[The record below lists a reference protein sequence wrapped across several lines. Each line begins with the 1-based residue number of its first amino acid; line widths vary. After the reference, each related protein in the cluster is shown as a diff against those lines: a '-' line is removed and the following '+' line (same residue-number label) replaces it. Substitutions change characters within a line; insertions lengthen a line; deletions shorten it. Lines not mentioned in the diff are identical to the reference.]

1 MRVSGTAR
9 PGFDGVRDAF
19 ADVVADSRGGA
30 AFSVVR
36 HGEVLVD
43 LWGGLADPERRL
55 PWRED
60 TLCVLFSGTKGV
72 MAAVVAALGV
82 LDPGSE
88 VRRYWPG
95 FTAGVR
101 VHHVLAHT
109 AGLPY
114 VEADHDLLDNRAC
127 ADLLATQAPLWTPGT
142 RVAYHALTYGHL
154 VAELL
159 RRTTGRSAGQAVAEV
174 LARPHALDLHLGTPA
189 HLDERVARLVR
200 APDYRIST
208 FLDDPERRRIV
219 ERMYAGLLDSDDL
232 INSARYRR
240 AELAAGGATGT
251 ARAMATLYDLLA
263 AGRVASRD
271 ALALATRTWS
281 EGTDAINDRPVHFGL
296 GFELPDPIG
305 TYGPATTA
313 FGHSGAG
320 GGRHGAWPEAG
331 LGFSFLTNELRAEN
345 ADGRADRLLA
355 ALHDA
360 L

>member
-1 MRVSGTAR
+1 MQVTGTVR
-9 PGFDGVRDAF
+9 PGFDAVRDVF
-19 ADVVADSRGGA
+19 ADIVTDGRGGA

-36 HGEVLVD
+36 DGEVLVD
-43 LWGGLADPERRL
+43 LWGGLADPVRGE

-72 MAAVVAALGV
+72 AAALVAALGE
-82 LDPGSE
+82 LDPDAE

-95 FTAGVR
+95 FTEGVR
-101 VHHVLAHT
+101 VNHVLAHT
-109 AGLPY
+109 SGLPY
-114 VEADHDLLDNRAC
+114 VDGEHDLLDNRGC
-127 ADLLATQAPLWTPGT
+127 AQLLAKQAPLWAPGS
-142 RVAYHALTYGHL
+142 RVAYHALTYGYL

-159 RRTTGRSAGQAVAEV
+159 RRTTGRSVGELVTEV
-174 LARPHALDLHLGTPA
+174 LARPCGLDLHLGTPA

-208 FLDDPERRRIV
+208 FLDDPDRRRIV
-219 ERMYAGLLDSDDL
+219 QRMYSGLLDSAEL

-240 AELAAGGATGT
+240 AELAAGSGTGT
-251 ARAMATLYDLLA
+251 ARAMATLYNLLA
-263 AGRVASRD
+263 AGRLTSPE

-281 EGTDAINDRPVHFGL
+281 EGIDAINDRPVHFGL

-305 TYGPATTA
+305 TYGPATAA

-320 GGRHGAWPEAG
+320 GGRHGAWPEHG
-331 LGFSFLTNELRAEN
+331 VGFSFVTNEMRAEDS
-345 ADGRADRLLA
+345 DGRADRLLA
-355 ALHDA
+355 ALYEA